1 MRVYVRTKMRIFAT
15 NDDGIDAEGLHTLH
29 EVLKGFG
36 EVIVV
41 APDNERSAVGHSI
54 TLGMP
59 LRFRRV
65 KRNGELFGY
74 AVSGTPADCVKLGLV
89 EILNGPVDLL
99 VSGINRG
106 SNLGINAFYS
116 GTVAAALEGA
126 LFRIPS
132 MAISAD
138 SYEDVSFKDVGKIVE
153 RILPDIL
160 KSREQIG
167 WNFLNINI
175 PNVKPDQVAGVR
187 VASMN
192 CSGFEEKFQSHKD
205 PKGELVY
212 WMMGGVLP
220 LQETE
225 YDDTLLIRKGY
236 VTVTPLRYD
245 LTNYEIM
252 EKMKRLNFS
261 FR

>member
-1 MRVYVRTKMRIFAT
+1 MRIFVT
-15 NDDGIDAEGLHTLH
+15 NDDGIDAEGLITLR
-29 EVLKGFG
+29 EALMKFG

-41 APDNERSAVGHSI
+41 APDNEQSAVGHSI

-59 LRFRRV
+59 IRFRRV

-74 AVSGTPADCVKLGLV
+74 AVSGTPADCVKLGLC
-89 EILNGPVDLL
+89 EILKGPVDLL

-126 LFRIPS
+126 LFKIPS
-132 MAISAD
+132 VAISAD
-138 SYEDVSFKDVGKIVE
+138 SYEDVSFREVGRIVE

-160 KSREQIG
+160 KSRKEVG
-167 WNFLNINI
+167 WNFLNINV
-175 PNVKPDQVAGVR
+175 PNAKLEQIAGVR
-187 VASMN
+187 LAAMN
-192 CSGFEEKFQSHKD
+192 CSGFEEKFQEHKD
-205 PKGELVY
+205 PRGGLVY

-225 YDDTLLIRKGY
+225 EDDTLLIRKGF
-236 VTVTPLRYD
+236 VTITPLRYD
-245 LTNYEIM
+245 LTNYEILQ
-252 EKMKRLNFS
+252 KMRKFNFS
-261 FR
+261 LNDPRQP